1 MWGGTIFAYDGS
13 DTTTLNL
20 EQKLKIENSELNEY
34 IDYGNNLATLLKNAN
49 EKDYDKIIE
58 CFCSSNTNPVFENAL
73 KIISDPNNK
82 NKILYI
88 NSEKINENYILNYNI
103 GNNKLLIITP
113 TNIIIDELSIVED
126 SNKISNYATTKS
138 KSGISSRTYYGL
150 VGNKLFSIAVKC
162 TFNYNGTKAWYKSG
176 FDYYYTK
183 GTLSVWQV
191 SNWRGWKEAS
201 GTSYKAYCSG
211 NFHWGVEYNG
221 NGLVI
226 QDYYCKN
233 TLTCDKKGNISRSA
247 TYI

>member
-1 MWGGTIFAYDGS
+1 M
-13 DTTTLNL
+13 
-20 EQKLKIENSELNEY
+20 NEY

-113 TNIIIDELSIVED
+113 TNIIIDELSVVED

-150 VGNKLFSIAVKC
+150 VGNKL
-162 TFNYNGTKAWYKSG
+162 
-176 FDYYYTK
+176 
-183 GTLSVWQV
+183 
-191 SNWRGWKEAS
+191 
-201 GTSYKAYCSG
+201 
-211 NFHWGVEYNG
+211 
-221 NGLVI
+221 
-226 QDYYCKN
+226 
-233 TLTCDKKGNISRSA
+233 
-247 TYI
+247 